1 MVKCAPSNSCV
12 PPAMAA
18 VAVRIMDRDHSDEVR
33 FLCVKMCVCLFVC
46 RGANPRKLKAEHA
59 LLGAVCGGTKS
70 GWRQYPLQ
78 LQEGQYKCNTQG
90 TICSQHKFISH
101 KGCKL
106 QCFLSEQEALVFLF
120 VSVCVGWI
128 PSTSLAISRPQY
140 KLVGSLQTQNQA
152 FPKKQDIE
160 GHVNCRPEYDGAR
173 LVC

>member
-1 MVKCAPSNSCV
+1 MF
-12 PPAMAA
+12 
-18 VAVRIMDRDHSDEVR
+18 VRIEAPPHRM
-33 FLCVKMCVCLFVC
+33 
-46 RGANPRKLKAEHA
+46 LKAEHA
-59 LLGAVCGGTKS
+59 LLGAVCGGAKS

-78 LQEGQYKCNTQG
+78 LQEGQSKCNTQG

-140 KLVGSLQTQNQA
+140 NLGRLKLRITHFQRSRTLRAMFVVGRSTLGLVLYVDRLSHSLPIHSSRT
-152 FPKKQDIE
+152 
-160 GHVNCRPEYDGAR
+160 H
-173 LVC
+173 